1 LSGGVR
7 CWPGATRRAL
17 RGVPLAAWACFLVAL
32 ANGLTW
38 SLIVPPF
45 QVPDENAHYAY
56 VQQIA
61 ERGTLPRTI
70 AAEGPLSPKE
80 DQILGALLTFGI
92 VGHRDNPAPD
102 TQVQQEVIDHIDAQ
116 HLTGLGTGD
125 ALTAT
130 SNPPLY
136 YALEAIP
143 YKLTPG
149 GKLLDKLE
157 AMRCLSAL
165 IAAFTVLLVFMFV
178 RELLPG
184 TRWAW
189 PAGAL
194 LVAFQPLF
202 GFMSGGVNNDD
213 LLYMTAAGVL
223 WAVAR
228 AFHRGLTP
236 ARGALIGG
244 FLSAGLLAKFT
255 IIGFIPAVALAVALL
270 ARRGWHHDR
279 ATALRAAAWA
289 VGLAAAPVAL
299 YVLLNHV
306 VWNRAAIPGG
316 IGGVAPTS
324 GRTFNFNEEVSHVWQ
339 LFLPRLWMH
348 PQFTMY
354 SPFWETWFK
363 GFVGRFGWLD
373 YDFPGWVY
381 QVAKWVSLAVCALA
395 LAELVRRPRAVARR
409 LGELS
414 VYALA
419 VVGLCVEIGIQ
430 SYRYLIANN
439 AVFEQ
444 ARYLLPLLCLYG
456 AVVAL
461 AVRFGGRRWGPVLG
475 AALVVLAVGH
485 DLFAQAVTISRY
497 YA

>member
-1 LSGGVR
+1 MSGVR
-7 CWPGATRRAL
+7 GWPGAVRRAV
-17 RGVPLAAWACFLVAL
+17 RRVPLAAWACFLVAL
-32 ANGLTW
+32 ANGLAW

-45 QVPDENAHYAY
+45 QTPDENAHYAY

-70 AAEGPLSPKE
+70 AAEGPLSPKQ

-102 TQVQQEVIDHIDAQ
+102 TQVQQEVIDRIDAQ
-116 HLTGLGTGD
+116 QLTALGSGD

-130 SNPPLY
+130 ANPPLY
-136 YALEAIP
+136 YALESIP

-149 GKLLDKLE
+149 GKVLDKLE

-165 IAAFTVLLVFMFV
+165 LGAFTVLLVFMFL

-184 TRWAW
+184 TRWSW
-189 PAGAL
+189 SAGAL

-236 ARGALIGG
+236 ANGALIGG
-244 FLSAGLLAKFT
+244 FLGAGLLAKFT

-270 ARRGWHHDR
+270 ARREWRVDH
-279 ATALRAAAWA
+279 AAALRGAGWA
-289 VGLAAAPVAL
+289 IGLAAVPVVL

-316 IGGVAPTS
+316 VGSVAS
-324 GRTFNFNEEVSHVWQ
+324 NNGHRFSFQEEVSHVWQ
-339 LFLPRLWMH
+339 LFLPRLWMR
-348 PQFTMY
+348 PQFTLY

-381 QVAKWVSLAVCALA
+381 QVAKYVSLSVCALA
-395 LAELVRRPRAVARR
+395 LGELARGRHALRRR
-409 LGELS
+409 LGELG

-419 VVGLCVEIGIQ
+419 VIGLCVEIGIQ

-444 ARYLLPLLCLYG
+444 PRYVLPLLCLYG
-456 AVVAL
+456 AIVAL

-475 AALVVLAVGH
+475 AVLVVLAIGH
-485 DLFAQAVTISRY
+485 DVFAQAVTIARY